1 MIRRDHLFPYLV
13 VSMLFHAVLYFM
25 FCSREKPAF
34 LPVPVEISFNS
45 SYQQKVDLSPSAV
58 SGEKIKMNAVSAS
71 GQKVIDGSRQ
81 RRIEAKE
88 DIAVSK
94 KEKPQNFK
102 QERKTETNDSSS
114 FAKSAEESKTEKKES
129 LQNNGNAEAF
139 QTSDSGRVYNERGA
153 QYEIIS
159 FDAPNFKYSYYA
171 GQIIR
176 RIRRQWRWVEN
187 YGGLRAV
194 IYFKIHRD
202 GVVSDISIRE
212 SSGNSGYDEYALETV
227 SRAAPFPDL
236 PGGYESSHLGVCF
249 EFKYRC

>member
-1 MIRRDHLFPYLV
+1 
-13 VSMLFHAVLYFM
+13 
-25 FCSREKPAF
+25 
-34 LPVPVEISFNS
+34 
-45 SYQQKVDLSPSAV
+45 
-58 SGEKIKMNAVSAS
+58 
-71 GQKVIDGSRQ
+71 
-81 RRIEAKE
+81 
-88 DIAVSK
+88 
-94 KEKPQNFK
+94 
-102 QERKTETNDSSS
+102 
-114 FAKSAEESKTEKKES
+114 

-139 QTSDSGRVYNERGA
+139 QTSDSSRVYNERGA
-153 QYEIIS
+153 QYEIVS